1 MRSPEPAQ
9 RPTVVRSLSTLLFGP
24 PDETDLRGR
33 VYLITCLATALVFG
47 ITCFENAQL
56 GLGKEIALL
65 TGGSSAVLLVLFF
78 VARRDPARGQQ
89 TALALVIIYLNAF
102 GGFFG
107 NGGSSGGVQH
117 FWPAAVSISV
127 FLLHTGRARIA
138 VLLAYALGALGVL
151 LLEFHAPELV
161 HPYDSRTARF
171 LDLAFTHPLAM
182 AASAASLLAVSLAY
196 DQGTQAVR
204 DAHARSDQLLL
215 ALLPPRA
222 AQHLQ
227 LQLKSQQ
234 PQPEGQLP
242 SQGKI
247 YAEDIEEATL
257 LFADMVGFSRRVQA
271 APSEQ
276 VVRELDRL
284 FRALDSIAVAHGV
297 AKIKTVG
304 DSYMAAAGLDPDW
317 RGPDRLD
324 QRDRSPVPAQA
335 VASAALAFLDAA
347 EALSFLG
354 EPLKLRIGMATGP
367 VTAGVIGSQR
377 PHYDVWGDTVNLA
390 ARLESH
396 GTASRIRVCP
406 LTAQRLEGTHRCLPA
421 PELRLSE
428 RPVTRTF
435 WLEGRRETDP
445 GPGSKD

>member
-1 MRSPEPAQ
+1 MHSPEPAP
-9 RPTVVRSLSTLLFGP
+9 RPSVVRSASTVLFGP
-24 PDETDLRGR
+24 PERTDLRGR

-47 ITCFENAQL
+47 VTSFENAQL
-56 GLGKEIALL
+56 GLGREIALL
-65 TGGSSAVLLVLFF
+65 TGGSSAVLLLLFF
-78 VARRDPARGQQ
+78 IARRDPARGQRPGL
-89 TALALVIIYLNAF
+89 ALAIIYLNAF

-127 FLLHTGRARIA
+127 FLLRTGRARIA

-161 HPYDSRTARF
+161 HPYASRTARF

-182 AASAASLLAVSLAY
+182 AASAASLLAVVLAY
-196 DQGTQAVR
+196 DQSTQAVR
-204 DAHARSDQLLL
+204 DAHARADQLLL
-215 ALLPPRA
+215 AMLPPRA

-227 LQLKSQQ
+227 LQLQQ
-234 PQPEGQLP
+234 PQPKGQLP
-242 SQGKI
+242 SQGGI
-247 YAEDIEEATL
+247 YAEDVEEATL

-324 QRDRSPVPAQA
+324 REDRSPVPAEA

-406 LTAQRLEGTHRCLPA
+406 LTAQRLRGTHHCVPA
-421 PELRLSE
+421 PELRLAE
-428 RPVTRTF
+428 RPVIGTF

-445 GPGSKD
+445 RPGSKD